1 MILANLPVRPQSPIP
16 YDKFSNNCLL
26 FYKIFSMME
35 NWNLTGSLDEMP
47 FNVFVGNGFIR
58 SGTSI
63 TIRGSLDGKGFLFST
78 FFHPTYTP

>member
-35 NWNLTGSLDEMP
+35 NWNLAMCLSNEKMGCT
-47 FNVFVGNGFIR
+47 VGRGLAPAAGFR
-58 SGTSI
+58 
-63 TIRGSLDGKGFLFST
+63 FLSD
-78 FFHPTYTP
+78 YL

>member
-47 FNVFVGNGFIR
+47 FNVFVDNM
-58 SGTSI
+58 
-63 TIRGSLDGKGFLFST
+63 K
-78 FFHPTYTP
+78 